1 MAIQDKFRQMLMMDY
16 ATKQQQ
22 QQQNGLLD
30 QPQIGGGLLSS
41 LGNINPNILIGA
53 SIAGQGLKGQDPF
66 SAVLPAVTQTAQI
79 QKLLRPKRRG
89 TKSVYNQKTGK
100 TEFATETQ
108 IAQNPN
114 LVPVPTGTVTRFN
127 TDTGQVE
134 ILPAGMVGQ
143 QIKDQ
148 TKAKS
153 LSTEYNILSNF
164 IGDMKSR
171 LPETKTGGVGL
182 GYAVAESLADQTAQ
196 IAESLGVKDTLVIED
211 AEAIDEYLKS
221 KGFTEGAKN
230 YATMKS
236 SVTNLGYAL
245 AKIAEPNNPRLSE
258 GDIIR
263 QLGRI
268 NFGGSREVFSA
279 SLDQILKEEGI
290 RAEATIKSLG
300 GDVSIFE
307 PKKKKKKEEGK
318 PEGYDPL
325 GILK

>member
-1 MAIQDKFRQMLMMDY
+1 MLDRLRQIFQFNQAANQDNQ
-16 ATKQQQ
+16 
-22 QQQNGLLD
+22 GLLTN
-30 QPQIGGGLLSS
+30 QNTQATGGLLGGLTS
-41 LGNINPNILIGA
+41 NPNLLIGA
-53 SIAGQGLKGQDPF
+53 GIIGQGVQGKDPF
-66 SAVLPAVTQTAQI
+66 GSIIPAVTQTAQI
-79 QKLLRPKRRG
+79 QKLLTPKRRG

-100 TEFATETQ
+100 TEFATETE

-134 ILPAGMVGQ
+134 ILPAGMAGQ

-211 AEAIDEYLKS
+211 TEAIDKYLKS

-245 AKIAEPNNPRLSE
+245 AKIAEPDNPRLSE

>member
-1 MAIQDKFRQMLMMDY
+1 MLERLRQIFQFNQAVNQDNQ
-16 ATKQQQ
+16 
-22 QQQNGLLD
+22 GLLTN
-30 QPQIGGGLLSS
+30 QNTQATGGLLGGLTS
-41 LGNINPNILIGA
+41 NPNLLIGA
-53 SIAGQGLKGQDPF
+53 GIIGQGVQGKDPF
-66 SAVLPAVTQTAQI
+66 GSIIPAVTQTAQI
-79 QKLLRPKRRG
+79 QKLLTPKRRG

-100 TEFATETQ
+100 TQFATETQ

-127 TDTGQVE
+127 TETGQVE

-153 LSTEYNILSNF
+153 LSNEYNILSNF

-211 AEAIDEYLKS
+211 TEAIGKYLKS

-230 YATMKS
+230 YATMES

-290 RAEATIKSLG
+290 RAKATIKSLG

>member
-1 MAIQDKFRQMLMMDY
+1 MAIEDNRFRKMLMMDY

-22 QQQNGLLD
+22 KGLLD
-30 QPQIGGGLLSS
+30 QPQVGGGLLNN

-66 SAVLPAVTQTAQI
+66 SSLIPAVTQTAQI
-79 QKLLRPKRRG
+79 QQLLRPKSRG

-100 TEFATETQ
+100 TEFATEQ
-108 IAQNPN
+108 DIAQNPN

-127 TDTGQVE
+127 IETGQVE
-134 ILPAGMVGQ
+134 ILPAGLAGQ

-148 TKAKS
+148 TKAKG
-153 LSTEYNILSNF
+153 LETQYNILTEF
-164 IGDMKSR
+164 IGDMKTR
-171 LPETKTGGVGL
+171 LPKTKTGVVGV
-182 GYAVAESLADQTAQ
+182 GYAVAEGFADQTSQ
-196 IAESLGVKDTLVIED
+196 LAESLGVKNTLIIED
-211 AEAIDEYLKS
+211 TEAIDKYLKS

-263 QLGRI
+263 QLNRI
-268 NFGGSREVFSA
+268 NFGGSREVFSS

-290 RAEATIKSLG
+290 RAKAEIKSLG
-300 GDVSIFE
+300 GDISIFE

-325 GILK
+325 GIL